1 MCMDSHKA
9 QIPRQDLPDEGSAL
23 ASGGTKTEAAGP
35 AKAPRTDSMAPRT
48 KSKAAAVSHLSTI
61 SFALKA
67 ASEVVNDLELDEL
80 DWHVV
85 LKTKLSTCPTPFS
98 DSDLRRYLR
107 ATKLQRDGRKDCV
120 RAGTEITIRDDEWLW
135 RGVIMRHATNM
146 IFALPKCGKTRLILA
161 MLSEFVKGR
170 GEFAGVPLHPG
181 KEKILLLG
189 PDQSETSWGGYLQ
202 KVDLVNQDKILSES
216 VVAMTTAETNFT
228 LDEYWL
234 SFTEKEL
241 REHGP
246 LIVVLDSYSAAI
258 RALGLDENKS
268 DSATPLMKLHNLV
281 QAYGSTLI
289 VIHHANKGGGEGNAS
304 KASRGST
311 AITATVDNLISMQE
325 WKGDQEDGIKKYE
338 LHVEGRAETSGTPLI
353 GFSKHSN
360 EWRSFGSVND
370 AKAELRKDETY
381 DRLTSSQLQVL
392 SLFVSA
398 TTERNEPMTTKEIA
412 NEIYETPNKI
422 QLVTAA
428 KHIKRLRELGFIEQV
443 GSGTYGSK
451 NKENQFRPTGWAVAK
466 HAIHF

>member
-1 MCMDSHKA
+1 MGSHKA

-23 ASGGTKTEAAGP
+23 ASGSTKTEAAEGGSS
-35 AKAPRTDSMAPRT
+35 PRSDSMAPRT
-48 KSKAAAVSHLSTI
+48 KSKATPVSHLSTI

-67 ASEVVNDLELDEL
+67 AGEVVNDLELDEL

-85 LKTKLSTCPTPFS
+85 LKTKLSACPTPFS

-107 ATKLQRDGRKDCV
+107 AAKLQRDGRKDCV
-120 RAGTEITIRDDEWLW
+120 RAGTAITIRDDEWLW

-202 KVDLVNQDKILSES
+202 KVDLVSQDKILSEN
-216 VVAMTTAETNFT
+216 VVAMTTAETNFC
-228 LDEYWL
+228 LDDFWL
-234 SFTEKEL
+234 AFVEKEL
-241 REHGP
+241 RDHGP
-246 LIVVLDSYSAAI
+246 LVVLLDSYAASI
-258 RALGLDENKS
+258 RALGLDENRS
-268 DSATPLMKLHNLV
+268 EAALPLMKLHNLV

-325 WKGDQEDGIKKYE
+325 WRGEQEDGIKKYE

-360 EWRSFGSVND
+360 EWRSFGSVNE
-370 AKAELRKDETY
+370 AKAEMRKDESY
-381 DRLTSSQLQVL
+381 DGLTQGQLQALDLLVT
-392 SLFVSA
+392 SIS
-398 TTERNEPMTTKEIA
+398 NGNKPMTVREVADEMFEEPKKPQIIGA
-412 NEIYETPNKI
+412 SKI
-422 QLVTAA
+422 
-428 KHIKRLRELGFIEQV
+428 IKRLVDLGLAVQV
-443 GSGTYGSK
+443 FSDSNGNHYK
-451 NKENQFRPTGWAVAK
+451 QNYYAPTGWAVSK
-466 HAIHF
+466 HTVVF

>member
-1 MCMDSHKA
+1 MDSHKA
-9 QIPRQDLPDEGSAL
+9 QNPRQDLPDEGSAL
-23 ASGGTKTEAAGP
+23 ASGSTKTEAAVGESP
-35 AKAPRTDSMAPRT
+35 PRSDSMAPRA
-48 KSKAAAVSHLSTI
+48 KSKTAAVSHLSTI
-61 SFALKA
+61 SFAIKA
-67 ASEVVNDLELDEL
+67 AEEVVNDQELDEL
-80 DWHVV
+80 DWPVV
-85 LKTKLSTCPTPFS
+85 LKTKLATCPTPFS

-107 ATKLQRDGRKDCV
+107 AGKLQRDGRKDFV
-120 RAGTEITIRDDEWLW
+120 RGGTAVTIREDEWLW

-161 MLSEFVKGR
+161 MLGEFVKGR

-202 KVDLVNQDKILSES
+202 KVGLASPDKILSEN

-234 SFTEKEL
+234 SSVEKEL

-289 VIHHANKGGGEGNAS
+289 VIHHANKGGGDGNAS

-360 EWRSFGSVND
+360 EWKSFGSVNE
-370 AKAELRKDETY
+370 AKAELRKDENY
-381 DRLTSSQLQVL
+381 DGLTQGQLQALDLLVR
-392 SLFVSA
+392 SISDG
-398 TTERNEPMTTKEIA
+398 NKPMTVRQIADAIFEQPTKPQIIGA
-412 NEIYETPNKI
+412 SKM
-422 QLVTAA
+422 V
-428 KHIKRLRELGFIEQV
+428 KRLVDLGLAVQV
-443 GSGTYGSK
+443 VSHGNGSDTKLNYYA
-451 NKENQFRPTGWAVAK
+451 PTGWAVSK
-466 HAIHF
+466 HSISF